1 MTTKIK
7 ENKLL
12 PSKKSKQIN
21 FELKANATQTE
32 EWVAT
37 AMCR

>member
-12 PSKKSKQIN
+12 PREKSKQN
-21 FELKANATQTE
+21 NCAHKANATQTE
-32 EWVAT
+32 ESVAI